1 MTAHQLSQEL
11 AEVADAETAA
21 QLGRYFKTGPGEYG
35 EGDVFIGV
43 RVPAVRRVARRFR
56 DLDEAEIDALLDS
69 AVHEHRF
76 AALQILVERY
86 AAEPERVV
94 GQYLGAMQRGR
105 VNNWDLVDSSAE
117 YILGPWLFDRDRSLV
132 FALAQSDDVWERRIA
147 IITTFGFIR
156 RGDATTTLELAEL
169 LLGDRHDLIHKAV
182 GWMLRE
188 VGKRVDPALLTRYL
202 DDNAARMPRTALSY
216 AVERL
221 SPERRT
227 HYRSLR

>member
-1 MTAHQLSQEL
+1 M
-11 AEVADAETAA
+11 ADAETAA
-21 QLGRYFKTGPGEYG
+21 QLRRYFKTGPGEYG

-86 AAEPERVV
+86 EAEPERVV

-105 VNNWDLVDSSAE
+105 INNWDLVDSSAE
-117 YILGPWLFDRDRSLV
+117 YILGPWLFDRDRSLL
-132 FALAQSDDVWERRIA
+132 FGLAASEDLWERRIA

-169 LLGDRHDLIHKAV
+169 LLDDRHDLIHKAV

-188 VGKRVDPALLTRYL
+188 VGKRVDAGLLAAFVEE
-202 DDNAARMPRTALSY
+202 NAPRMPRTMLSY
-216 AVERL
+216 AIEHLEPAERA
-221 SPERRT
+221 R
-227 HYRSLR
+227 LRAL